1 MDRAKTPP
9 REPNIRIEASITNSE
24 ATSVVLIDS
33 DCRLFSILLAPL
45 SWGARVPLQSLDQE
59 FLLRV
64 GMDGKSCWP
73 LNSLFQPQNW
83 YSTSTTG
90 SSKTRDKVRIYLTPS
105 PFDKPRSRPRPDLLY
120 DASSS
125 SSSCK
130 FKYKLI

>member
-33 DCRLFSILLAPL
+33 DCRLKAPL

-64 GMDGKSCWP
+64 GMDGKSCCSWP
-73 LNSLFQPQNW
+73 LNRLLPQREGYATELVQHQYYW
-83 YSTSTTG
+83 Q
-90 SSKTRDKVRIYLTPS
+90 
-105 PFDKPRSRPRPDLLY
+105 
-120 DASSS
+120 
-125 SSSCK
+125 
-130 FKYKLI
+130 